1 MSNYLLDTHVVL
13 WLLFDVDKI
22 PNSTLEKI
30 KNLDNEIYISAA
42 SFWEISIK
50 YRLKKLELNK
60 INASE
65 LPKIFTEQGYKVMS
79 ISSEETSTLWELK
92 LDYHKDP
99 FDRILIWQAI
109 KNNFTLISNDVNM
122 SPYRIEGL
130 KLLW

>member
-22 PNSTLEKI
+22 PNSTLDKI

-50 YRLKKLELNK
+50 HSLNKLELNK

-65 LPKIFTEQGYKVMS
+65 LPKIFTE
-79 ISSEETSTLWELK
+79 
-92 LDYHKDP
+92 
-99 FDRILIWQAI
+99 
-109 KNNFTLISNDVNM
+109 
-122 SPYRIEGL
+122 
-130 KLLW
+130 